1 MNILIIAALIV
12 FALPIGVVVCLI
24 IQNSD
29 TNYQNEKDK
38 DQEEFLRK
46 YCKKQKEK
54 ERKKKNDVERSAQ

>member
-46 YCKKQKEK
+46 YCEKQKKK